1 MTTVETTLNQQIGG
15 LMLISDIARLYYFL
29 TAHIPRPMP
38 ETQDDIDNL
47 KEIFIKY
54 YNLEDSPTVW
64 YTVFANIASIKANK
78 KTISYRAITNIA
90 KRLDINKLLQDQ
102 KQIEY
107 QKELDRLEKAK
118 VKDEQKK
125 PHPTE
130 PIVPQWS
137 DVQVGPSD
145 SEKHVF
151 GVQESQR

>member
-1 MTTVETTLNQQIGG
+1 VTIAEVTLNQQIGG
-15 LMLISDIARLYYFL
+15 HMLISDMARLYYYL

-38 ETQDDIDNL
+38 ESKEDLERL

-54 YNLEDSPTVW
+54 YGLEDSPTVW
-64 YTVFANIASIKANK
+64 YTVFANIASVKANK
-78 KTISYRAITNIA
+78 ITNIA

-107 QKELDRLEKAK
+107 QKQIDSLEKAK
-118 VKDEQKK
+118 VKDEQKES
-125 PHPTE
+125 HPTE
-130 PIVPQWS
+130 PIVPEW
-137 DVQVGPSD
+137 PSLSEGALD